1 MIKIFYI
8 FTGSMSLV
16 MGLVH
21 ADGLDVQ
28 TLFKPLGQDSYRLD
42 WIGKDGITCFPQFS
56 TNLTDWFYL
65 PEVDQGVIHDPIDVS
80 PRDGLGMPYPSFFMR
95 MVLSDYPALDPK
107 GADYDGDGVS
117 NWDELNV
124 THTDPLKADSN
135 GDGIFDGQHDTDGD
149 GLADEWEQ
157 MLIGR
162 NAALASTTLADI
174 TPAGDADGDGVSNLR
189 EYQLGLSG
197 YQTDTDGDG
206 YSDRLSVDQS
216 LFLKFDET
224 ADSLAVD
231 SSAEKCNGTSAGA
244 SWQPTSGVSKGALQF
259 HGGADAVKLPGK
271 LLANLEN
278 LTISLWFKT
287 SNVTNQTLIG
297 SEGMT
302 QLALLEIGIEGG
314 NVIRLNAPTGT
325 SAIWAYPRS
334 LADGLWHHLIVIR
347 NAGAGMASIWLDG
360 SVFGS
365 TKSISSSPLAV
376 AAVALGQRFQTLS
389 AYDSTKPFVG
399 LLDDVRI
406 WSVVMDPIYLAELF
420 HPNDLD
426 QDGLPDDYERARTG
440 DLITLAGGNHD
451 ADGDGVADR
460 LEIQAGTSPI
470 DYYNGIIPVITL
482 ESGGGQTIYNGERT
496 RNPLVFKITAGVN
509 LLVNAPVD
517 LTHPGLVGVLGNLA
531 GDKLDDSLNLRTD
544 TAGKVSIY
552 FKAD

>member
-1 MIKIFYI
+1 
-8 FTGSMSLV
+8 
-16 MGLVH
+16 MGLAL

-28 TLFKPLGQDSYRLD
+28 TRFKPLGQNSYRLD
-42 WIGKDGITCFPQFS
+42 WIGKDGITCFPQYS

-65 PEVDQGVIHDPIDVS
+65 PEIDQGVTHDPIDVS
-80 PRDGLGMPYPSFFMR
+80 PRDGQGMPYPTFFMR
-95 MVLSDYPALDPK
+95 MALSDYPSLDPK
-107 GADYDGDGVS
+107 GSDYDGDGVS

-135 GDGIFDGQHDTDGD
+135 RDGIFDGQHDTDGD

-162 NAALASTTLADI
+162 SADPASMTLADI
-174 TPAGDADGDGVSNLR
+174 TPAGDVDGDGVSNLR

-197 YQTDTDGDG
+197 CQTDSDGDG
-206 YSDRLSVDQS
+206 YTDRLSVDQS
-216 LFLKFDET
+216 LFIKFDET
-224 ADSLAVD
+224 TGSMVVD

-259 HGGADAVKLPGK
+259 HGGADAVKLPSK
-271 LLANLEN
+271 SLTNLED

-287 SNVTNQTLIG
+287 SITTNQTLIG
-297 SEGMT
+297 SEGVT
-302 QLALLEIGIEGG
+302 QLASLEIGIEGG
-314 NVIRLNAPTGT
+314 NVIRLNAPGGT
-325 SAIWAYPRS
+325 TATWACPRS
-334 LADGLWHHLIVIR
+334 LADGLWHHLVLIR

-365 TKSISSSPLAV
+365 TQSISPSPLAV
-376 AAVALGQRFQTLS
+376 AAVALGQRFQTFS
-389 AYDSTKPFVG
+389 AYDSSRPFIG

-440 DLITLAGGNHD
+440 DLITLAGGSHD
-451 ADGDGVADR
+451 ADGDGGSDR
-460 LEIQAGTSPI
+460 MEFQAGTSPV
-470 DYYNGIIPVITL
+470 DYYNGITPVITL
-482 ESGGGQTIYNGERT
+482 ESGGGQTIYSGERT
-496 RNPLVFKITAGVN
+496 RNPLVFKMTSGAIA
-509 LLVNAPVD
+509 LVNAPVD
-517 LTHPGLVGVLGNLA
+517 LTHPGLVGVLGTLS
-531 GDKLDDSLNLRTD
+531 GDKIDDSLNLRTD
-544 TAGKVSIY
+544 AGGRVSIY